1 MEKTMTEFGRT
12 CQFCQVDHVVMADQM
27 DVANWENGALI
38 QDALDYLT
46 ADERELFI
54 SGTCD
59 NCWTEMFG
67 TEEVEEDYY
76 DSGIDF

>member
-38 QDALDYLT
+38 QDALPYLS
-46 ADERELFI
+46 ADDRELLI
-54 SGTCD
+54 SGTCGACFD
-59 NCWTEMFG
+59 KMFPPDP
-67 TEEVEEDYY
+67 END
-76 DSGIDF
+76 D

>member
-12 CQFCQVDHVVMADQM
+12 CQFCQVDHIVMADQM

-38 QDALDYLT
+38 QDAMPYLS

-54 SGTCD
+54 SGTCGACFD
-59 NCWTEMFG
+59 KMFSP
-67 TEEVEEDYY
+67 
-76 DSGIDF
+76 DSENDD

>member
-12 CQFCQVDHVVMADQM
+12 CRYCQVDHIVMADQM

-54 SGTCD
+54 SGTCGACYD
-59 NCWTEMFG
+59 KMFPPDS
-67 TEEVEEDYY
+67 EY
-76 DSGIDF
+76 DD